1 MPDVFIIVVSL
12 IFSAFFSGMEIA
24 YVSSNKISIEIEK
37 KNTGLISSII
47 KILTK
52 KPSKFI
58 TTMLIGNNIALVIYG
73 FSMGALLTREFD
85 LNLFNQTIVS
95 TFIILITA
103 EFLPKVFFQIYSLKF
118 FKIFVLPAY
127 FFYIIFYFISDFVIW
142 ISDAFLRIFFNSNG
156 DSKKLLFSK
165 DELGHYINEQIE
177 AVEENQKIDS
187 EVQIFQ
193 NALDF
198 SDLKSRDIMIPR
210 IELVAIEI
218 HDYISNLK
226 SLFISSGYS
235 RILIYKDTVDDV
247 LGYAHASDLF
257 QKPKTIKSI
266 LMPVEFIPESMYI
279 KDALN
284 LLTAKRRT
292 VAIVLDEYGGTSGMI
307 TIEDIVEEL
316 FGEIDDEFDNNELLE
331 NKLSDNQYEFSAR
344 IEVDYINE
352 KYKLELPVSEEYE
365 TLGGLIVNSTEEI
378 PKINEEIKVD
388 NFSFKILDVT
398 NTRINLVSL
407 KIDA

>member
-1 MPDVFIIVVSL
+1 MSEIPIIIISL

-24 YVSSNKISIEIEK
+24 YISSNKISIEIEK
-37 KNTGLISSII
+37 KKTGFISSII
-47 KILTK
+47 KILTR

-58 TTMLIGNNIALVIYG
+58 TTMLVGNNISLVIYG
-73 FSMGALLTREFD
+73 FTMGALLTREFD
-85 LNLFNQTIVS
+85 LNLINQTLVS

-118 FKIFVLPAY
+118 FKIFILPAY
-127 FFYIIFYFISDFVIW
+127 FFYIVFYFISDFVIW
-142 ISDAFLRIFFNSNG
+142 ISDIFLKIFFKSKG
-156 DSKKLLFSK
+156 DNKQMLFSK
-165 DELGHYINEQIE
+165 DELGHYINEQMD
-177 AVEENQKIDS
+177 AVEKDQEIDS

-198 SDLKSRDIMIPR
+198 SKLKSRDVMVPR
-210 IELVAIEI
+210 IELVAVEI
-218 HDYISNLK
+218 HDYISKLK

-235 RILIYKDTVDDV
+235 RILIYNSSIDDV
-247 LGYAHASDLF
+247 LGYAHSSDLF
-257 QKPKTIKSI
+257 NKPKTIKSI
-266 LMPVEFIPESMYI
+266 LMPVEFIPEAMLI
-279 KDALN
+279 KDVLN

-292 VAIVLDEYGGTSGMI
+292 IAIVLDEYGGTSGMI

-316 FGEIDDEFDNNELLE
+316 FGEIDDEFDNNELIE
-331 NKLSDNQYEFSAR
+331 RKVSDNEYEFSAR
-344 IEVDYINE
+344 IEVDYLNE
-352 KYKLELPVSEEYE
+352 NYKLHLPVSEEYE

-378 PKINEEIKVD
+378 PRVKEEIRVG
-388 NFSFKILDVT
+388 NFLFKILDVS

>member
-1 MPDVFIIVVSL
+1 MSEIPIIIISL

-37 KNTGLISSII
+37 KKTGFISSII

-73 FSMGALLTREFD
+73 FTMGALLTREFD
-85 LNLFNQTIVS
+85 LNLINQTLVS

-103 EFLPKVFFQIYSLKF
+103 EFLPKVFSQIYSLKF
-118 FKIFVLPAY
+118 FKIFILPAY
-127 FFYIIFYFISDFVIW
+127 FFYIVFYFVSDFVIW
-142 ISDAFLRIFFNSNG
+142 ISDIFLKIFFKSKG
-156 DSKKLLFSK
+156 DNKQMLFSK
-165 DELGHYINEQIE
+165 DELGHYINEQMD
-177 AVEENQKIDS
+177 AVEKDQEIDS

-198 SDLKSRDIMIPR
+198 SELKSRDVMIPR
-210 IELVAIEI
+210 IELVAVEI

-235 RILIYKDTVDDV
+235 RILIYKSTIDDV
-247 LGYAHASDLF
+247 LGYAHSSDLF
-257 QKPKTIKSI
+257 NKPKTIKSI
-266 LMPVEFIPESMYI
+266 LMPVEFIPEAMLI
-279 KDALN
+279 KDVLN

-292 VAIVLDEYGGTSGMI
+292 IAIVLDEYGGTSGMI

-316 FGEIDDEFDNNELLE
+316 FGEIDDEFDNNELIE
-331 NKLSDNQYEFSAR
+331 RKVSDNEYEFSAR
-344 IEVDYINE
+344 IEVDYLNE
-352 KYKLELPVSEEYE
+352 NYKLHLPVSEEYE

-378 PKINEEIKVD
+378 PTIKQEIRVG
-388 NFSFKILDVT
+388 NFLFKILDVS

>member
-1 MPDVFIIVVSL
+1 MSEIPIIIISL

-37 KNTGLISSII
+37 KKTGFISSII

-73 FSMGALLTREFD
+73 FTMGALLTREFD
-85 LNLFNQTIVS
+85 LNLINQTLVS

-118 FKIFVLPAY
+118 FKIFILPAY
-127 FFYIIFYFISDFVIW
+127 FFYIVFYFVSDFVIW
-142 ISDAFLRIFFNSNG
+142 ISDIFLRIFFKSKG
-156 DSKKLLFSK
+156 DNKQMLFSK
-165 DELGHYINEQIE
+165 DELGHYINEQMD
-177 AVEENQKIDS
+177 AVEKDQEIDS

-198 SDLKSRDIMIPR
+198 SELKSRDVMIPR
-210 IELVAIEI
+210 IELVAVEI

-235 RILIYKDTVDDV
+235 RILIYKSTIDDV
-247 LGYAHASDLF
+247 LGYAHSSDLF
-257 QKPKTIKSI
+257 NKPKTIKSI
-266 LMPVEFIPESMYI
+266 LMPVEFIPEAMLI
-279 KDALN
+279 KDVLN

-292 VAIVLDEYGGTSGMI
+292 IAIVLDEYGGTSGMI

-316 FGEIDDEFDNNELLE
+316 FGEIDDEFDNNELIE
-331 NKLSDNQYEFSAR
+331 RKVSDNEYEFSAR
-344 IEVDYINE
+344 IEVDYLNE
-352 KYKLELPVSEEYE
+352 NYKLHLPVSEEYE

-378 PKINEEIKVD
+378 PTIKQEIRVG
-388 NFSFKILDVT
+388 NFLFKILDVS

>member
-1 MPDVFIIVVSL
+1 MSEIAIIIISL

-24 YVSSNKISIEIEK
+24 CISSNKISIEIEK
-37 KNTGLISSII
+37 KKTGFISSII
-47 KILTK
+47 KILTN

-73 FSMGALLTREFD
+73 FTMGALLTREFD
-85 LNLFNQTIVS
+85 LNLINQTLVS

-118 FKIFVLPAY
+118 FKIFILPAY
-127 FFYIIFYFISDFVIW
+127 FFYIVFYFISDFVIW
-142 ISDAFLRIFFNSNG
+142 ISDIFLKIFFKSKG
-156 DSKKLLFSK
+156 DNKQMLFSK
-165 DELGHYINEQIE
+165 DELGHYINEQMD
-177 AVEENQKIDS
+177 AVEKDQEIDS

-198 SDLKSRDIMIPR
+198 SKLKSRDVMVPR
-210 IELVAIEI
+210 IELVAVEI

-235 RILIYKDTVDDV
+235 RILIYKSTIDDI
-247 LGYAHASDLF
+247 LGYTHSSDLF
-257 QKPKTIKSI
+257 NKPKTIKSI
-266 LMPVEFIPESMYI
+266 LMPVEFIPEAMLI
-279 KDALN
+279 KDVLN

-292 VAIVLDEYGGTSGMI
+292 IAIVLDEYGGTSGMM

-316 FGEIDDEFDNNELLE
+316 FGEIDDEFDNNELIE
-331 NKLSDNQYEFSAR
+331 RKVSDNEYEFSAR
-344 IEVDYINE
+344 IEVDYLNE
-352 KYKLELPVSEEYE
+352 NYKLHLPVSEEYE

-378 PKINEEIKVD
+378 PTIKQEIRVG
-388 NFSFKILDVT
+388 NFLFKILDVS

>member
-1 MPDVFIIVVSL
+1 MSEIPIIIISL

-37 KNTGLISSII
+37 KKTGFISSII

-73 FSMGALLTREFD
+73 FTMGALLTREFD
-85 LNLFNQTIVS
+85 LNLINQTLVS

-118 FKIFVLPAY
+118 FKIFILPAY
-127 FFYIIFYFISDFVIW
+127 FFYIVFYFVSDFVIW
-142 ISDAFLRIFFNSNG
+142 ISDIFLKIFFK
-156 DSKKLLFSK
+156 SKADNKQMLFSK
-165 DELGHYINEQIE
+165 DELGHYINEQMD
-177 AVEENQKIDS
+177 AVEKDQEIDS

-198 SDLKSRDIMIPR
+198 SELKSRDVMIPR
-210 IELVAIEI
+210 IELVAVEI
-218 HDYISNLK
+218 HDYTSNLK

-235 RILIYKDTVDDV
+235 RILIYKSTIDDV
-247 LGYAHASDLF
+247 LGYAHSSDLF
-257 QKPKTIKSI
+257 NKPKTIKSI
-266 LMPVEFIPESMYI
+266 LMPVEFIPEAMLI
-279 KDALN
+279 KDVLN

-292 VAIVLDEYGGTSGMI
+292 IAIVLDEYGGTSGMI

-316 FGEIDDEFDNNELLE
+316 FGEIDDEFDNNELIE
-331 NKLSDNQYEFSAR
+331 RKVSDNEYEFSAR

-352 KYKLELPVSEEYE
+352 NYKLHLPVSEEYE

-378 PKINEEIKVD
+378 PTIKQEIRVG
-388 NFSFKILDVT
+388 NFLFKILDVS

>member
-1 MPDVFIIVVSL
+1 MSEILIIIISL

-24 YVSSNKISIEIEK
+24 YISSNKISIEIEK
-37 KNTGLISSII
+37 KKTGFISSII

-73 FSMGALLTREFD
+73 FTMGALLTREFD
-85 LNLFNQTIVS
+85 LNLINQTLVS

-118 FKIFVLPAY
+118 FKIFILPAY
-127 FFYIIFYFISDFVIW
+127 FFYIVFYFVSDFVIW
-142 ISDAFLRIFFNSNG
+142 ISEIFLKIFFK
-156 DSKKLLFSK
+156 SKADNKQMLFSK
-165 DELGHYINEQIE
+165 DELGHYINEQMD
-177 AVEENQKIDS
+177 AVEKDQEIDS

-198 SDLKSRDIMIPR
+198 SELKSRDVMIPR
-210 IELVAIEI
+210 IELVAVEI
-218 HDYISNLK
+218 HDYISSLK

-235 RILIYKDTVDDV
+235 RILIYKSTIDDV
-247 LGYAHASDLF
+247 LGYAHSSDLF
-257 QKPKTIKSI
+257 NKPKTIKSI
-266 LMPVEFIPESMYI
+266 LMPVEFIPEAMLI
-279 KDALN
+279 KDVLN

-292 VAIVLDEYGGTSGMI
+292 IAIVLDEYGGTSGMI

-316 FGEIDDEFDNNELLE
+316 FGEIDDEFDNNELIE
-331 NKLSDNQYEFSAR
+331 RKVSDNEYEFSAR
-344 IEVDYINE
+344 IEVDYLNE
-352 KYKLELPVSEEYE
+352 NYKLHLPVSEEYE

-378 PKINEEIKVD
+378 PTIKQEIRVG
-388 NFSFKILDVT
+388 NFLFKILDVS

>member
-1 MPDVFIIVVSL
+1 MSDIPIIVASL

-37 KNTGLISSII
+37 KKTGFISSII
-47 KILTK
+47 KILTI

-73 FSMGALLTREFD
+73 FTMGALLTREFD
-85 LNLFNQTIVS
+85 LNLINQTLVS

-127 FFYIIFYFISDFVIW
+127 FFYLLFYFISDFVIW
-142 ISDAFLRIFFNSNG
+142 ISDVFLRIFFKSKG
-156 DSKKLLFSK
+156 DNKQMLFSK
-165 DELGHYINEQIE
+165 DELGHYINEQMD
-177 AVEENQKIDS
+177 AVEKDQEIDS

-198 SDLKSRDIMIPR
+198 SELKSRDVMIPR
-210 IELVAIEI
+210 IEVVAVEI
-218 HDYISNLK
+218 HDYITNLK
-226 SLFISSGYS
+226 SLFISSGFS
-235 RILIYKDTVDDV
+235 RILIYKDTIDDV
-247 LGYAHASDLF
+247 LGYAHSTDLF
-257 QKPKTIKSI
+257 NKPKTIKSI
-266 LMPVEFIPESMYI
+266 LMPVEFIPEAMLI
-279 KDALN
+279 KDVLN

-292 VAIVLDEYGGTSGMI
+292 IAIVLDEYGGTSGMI

-316 FGEIDDEFDNNELLE
+316 FGEIDDEFDNNELIE
-331 NKLSDNQYEFSAR
+331 KKISDNEYEFSAR
-344 IEVDYINE
+344 IEVDYLNE
-352 KYKLELPVSEEYE
+352 NYKLNLPISEDYE

-378 PKINEEIKVD
+378 PNIKEEIRVG
-388 NFSFKILDVT
+388 NFLFKILDVS

>member
-1 MPDVFIIVVSL
+1 MPDVLIIVVSL

-37 KNTGLISSII
+37 KSRGFISSII

-142 ISDAFLRIFFNSNG
+142 ISDAFLRILFNSNG
-156 DSKKLLFSK
+156 DSKQLLFSK

-177 AVEENQKIDS
+177 AVEEDQKIDS

-210 IELVAIEI
+210 IELAAIEI

-235 RILIYKDTVDDV
+235 RILIYKETVDDI

-266 LMPVEFIPESMYI
+266 LMPVEFIPESMHI
-279 KDALN
+279 KDVLN

-331 NKLSDNQYEFSAR
+331 NKISDNDYEFSAR

-365 TLGGLIVNSTEEI
+365 TLGGLIVNSAEEI
-378 PKINEEIKVD
+378 PKINEEIKVG

-407 KIDA
+407 NIDV

>member
-1 MPDVFIIVVSL
+1 MSEIPIIIISL

-37 KNTGLISSII
+37 KKTGFISSII

-73 FSMGALLTREFD
+73 FTMGALLTREFD
-85 LNLFNQTIVS
+85 LNLINQTLVS

-118 FKIFVLPAY
+118 FKIFILPAY
-127 FFYIIFYFISDFVIW
+127 FFYIVFYFVSDFVIW
-142 ISDAFLRIFFNSNG
+142 ISDIFLKIFFKSKG
-156 DSKKLLFSK
+156 DNKQMLFSK
-165 DELGHYINEQIE
+165 DELGHYINEQMD
-177 AVEENQKIDS
+177 AVEKDQEIDS

-198 SDLKSRDIMIPR
+198 SELKSRDVMIPR
-210 IELVAIEI
+210 IELVAVEI
-218 HDYISNLK
+218 HDYISSLK

-235 RILIYKDTVDDV
+235 RILIYKSTIDDV
-247 LGYAHASDLF
+247 LGYAHSSDLF
-257 QKPKTIKSI
+257 NKPKTIKSI
-266 LMPVEFIPESMYI
+266 LMPVEFIPEAMLI
-279 KDALN
+279 KDVLN

-292 VAIVLDEYGGTSGMI
+292 IAIVLDEYGGTSGMI

-316 FGEIDDEFDNNELLE
+316 FGEIDDEFDNNELIE
-331 NKLSDNQYEFSAR
+331 RKVSDNEYEFSAR
-344 IEVDYINE
+344 IEVDYLNE
-352 KYKLELPVSEEYE
+352 NYKLHLPVSEEYE

-378 PKINEEIKVD
+378 PTIKQEIRVG
-388 NFSFKILDVT
+388 NFLFKILDVS

>member
-1 MPDVFIIVVSL
+1 MSEIPIIIISL

-37 KNTGLISSII
+37 KKTGFISSII

-73 FSMGALLTREFD
+73 FTMGALLTREFD
-85 LNLFNQTIVS
+85 LNLINQTLVS

-118 FKIFVLPAY
+118 FKIFILPAY
-127 FFYIIFYFISDFVIW
+127 FFYIVFYFVSDFVIW
-142 ISDAFLRIFFNSNG
+142 ISDIFLKIFFK
-156 DSKKLLFSK
+156 SKADNKQMLFSK
-165 DELGHYINEQIE
+165 DELGHYINEQMD
-177 AVEENQKIDS
+177 AVEKDQEIDS

-198 SDLKSRDIMIPR
+198 SELKSRDVMIPR
-210 IELVAIEI
+210 IELVAVEI

-235 RILIYKDTVDDV
+235 RILIYKSTIDDV
-247 LGYAHASDLF
+247 LGYAHSSDLF
-257 QKPKTIKSI
+257 NKPKTIKSI
-266 LMPVEFIPESMYI
+266 LMPVEFIPEAMLI
-279 KDALN
+279 KDVLN

-292 VAIVLDEYGGTSGMI
+292 IAIVLDEYGGTSGMI

-316 FGEIDDEFDNNELLE
+316 FGEIDDEFDNNELIE
-331 NKLSDNQYEFSAR
+331 RKVSDNEYEFSAR
-344 IEVDYINE
+344 IEVDYLNE
-352 KYKLELPVSEEYE
+352 NYKLHLPVSEEYE

-378 PKINEEIKVD
+378 PTIKQEIRVGD
-388 NFSFKILDVT
+388 FLFKILDVS

>member
-1 MPDVFIIVVSL
+1 MSEIPIIIISL

-37 KNTGLISSII
+37 KKTGFISSII

-73 FSMGALLTREFD
+73 FTMGALLTREFD
-85 LNLFNQTIVS
+85 LNLINQTLVS

-118 FKIFVLPAY
+118 FKIFILPAY
-127 FFYIIFYFISDFVIW
+127 FFYIVFYFVSDFVIW
-142 ISDAFLRIFFNSNG
+142 ISDIFLRIFFKSKG
-156 DSKKLLFSK
+156 DNKQMLFSK
-165 DELGHYINEQIE
+165 DELGHYINEQMD
-177 AVEENQKIDS
+177 AVEKDQEIDS

-198 SDLKSRDIMIPR
+198 SELKSRDVMIPR
-210 IELVAIEI
+210 IELVAVEI

-235 RILIYKDTVDDV
+235 RILIYKSTIDDI
-247 LGYAHASDLF
+247 LGYVHSSDLF
-257 QKPKTIKSI
+257 NKPKTIKSI
-266 LMPVEFIPESMYI
+266 LMPVEFIPEAMLI
-279 KDALN
+279 KDVLN

-292 VAIVLDEYGGTSGMI
+292 IAIVLDEYGGTSGMM

-316 FGEIDDEFDNNELLE
+316 FGEIDDEFDNNELIE
-331 NKLSDNQYEFSAR
+331 RKVSDNEYEFSAR
-344 IEVDYINE
+344 IEVDYLNE
-352 KYKLELPVSEEYE
+352 NYKLHLPVSEEYE

-378 PKINEEIKVD
+378 PTIKQEIRVG
-388 NFSFKILDVT
+388 NFLFKILDVS

-407 KIDA
+407 KIDV

>member
-1 MPDVFIIVVSL
+1 MSEIPIIIISL

-37 KNTGLISSII
+37 KKTGFISSII

-58 TTMLIGNNIALVIYG
+58 TTMLVGNNIALVIYG
-73 FSMGALLTREFD
+73 FTMGALLTREFEF
-85 LNLFNQTIVS
+85 NLINQTLVS

-118 FKIFVLPAY
+118 FKLFILPAY
-127 FFYIIFYFISDFVIW
+127 FFYIVFYFISDFVIW
-142 ISDAFLRIFFNSNG
+142 VSDIFLKIFFNSKG
-156 DSKKLLFSK
+156 DNKQMLFSK
-165 DELGHYINEQIE
+165 DELGHYINEQMD
-177 AVEENQKIDS
+177 AVEEDQEIDS

-198 SDLKSRDIMIPR
+198 SELKSRDAMIPR
-210 IELVAIEI
+210 IELVAVEI

-235 RILIYKDTVDDV
+235 RILIYKDTIDDV
-247 LGYAHASDLF
+247 LGYAHSSDLF
-257 QKPKTIKSI
+257 NKPKTIKSI
-266 LMPVEFIPESMYI
+266 LMPVEFIPEAMLI
-279 KDALN
+279 KDVLN

-292 VAIVLDEYGGTSGMI
+292 IAIVLDEYGGTSGMI

-316 FGEIDDEFDNNELLE
+316 FGEIDDEFDNNELIE
-331 NKLSDNQYEFSAR
+331 KKVSDNEYEFSAR
-344 IEVDYINE
+344 IEVDYLNE
-352 KYKLELPVSEEYE
+352 NYKLDLPVSEEYE

-378 PKINEEIKVD
+378 PKIKEEIRVG
-388 NFSFKILDVT
+388 NFLFRILDVS

>member
-1 MPDVFIIVVSL
+1 MSDIPIIIISL

-24 YVSSNKISIEIEK
+24 YISSNKISIEIEK
-37 KNTGLISSII
+37 KKTGFISSII
-47 KILTK
+47 KILTR

-58 TTMLIGNNIALVIYG
+58 TTMLVGNNISLVIYG
-73 FSMGALLTREFD
+73 FTMGALLTREFD
-85 LNLFNQTIVS
+85 LNLINQTLVS

-118 FKIFVLPAY
+118 FKIFILPAY
-127 FFYIIFYFISDFVIW
+127 FFYIVFYFISDFVIW
-142 ISDAFLRIFFNSNG
+142 ISDIFLKIFFKSKG
-156 DSKKLLFSK
+156 DNKQMLFSK
-165 DELGHYINEQIE
+165 DELGHYINEQMD
-177 AVEENQKIDS
+177 AVEKDQKIDS

-198 SDLKSRDIMIPR
+198 SELKSRDVMIPR
-210 IELVAIEI
+210 IELVAVEI

-235 RILIYKDTVDDV
+235 RILIYNSSIDDV
-247 LGYAHASDLF
+247 LGYAHSSDLF
-257 QKPKTIKSI
+257 NKPKTIKSI
-266 LMPVEFIPESMYI
+266 LMPVEFIPEAMLI
-279 KDALN
+279 KDVLN

-292 VAIVLDEYGGTSGMI
+292 IAIVLDEYGGTSGMI

-316 FGEIDDEFDNNELLE
+316 FGEIDDEFDNNELIE
-331 NKLSDNQYEFSAR
+331 RKISDNEYEFSAR
-344 IEVDYINE
+344 MEVDYLNE
-352 KYKLELPVSEEYE
+352 NYKLHLPVSEEYE

-378 PKINEEIKVD
+378 PALKEEIRVG
-388 NFSFKILDVT
+388 NFLFKILDVS

>member
-1 MPDVFIIVVSL
+1 MSEIPIIIISL

-24 YVSSNKISIEIEK
+24 YISSNKISIEIEK
-37 KNTGLISSII
+37 KKTGFISSII

-73 FSMGALLTREFD
+73 FTMGALLTREFD
-85 LNLFNQTIVS
+85 LNLINQILVS

-118 FKIFVLPAY
+118 FKIFILPAY
-127 FFYIIFYFISDFVIW
+127 FFYIVFYFVSDFVIW
-142 ISDAFLRIFFNSNG
+142 ISDIFLKIFFKSKG
-156 DSKKLLFSK
+156 DNKQMLFSK
-165 DELGHYINEQIE
+165 DELGHYINEQMD
-177 AVEENQKIDS
+177 AVEKDQEIDS

-198 SDLKSRDIMIPR
+198 SELKSRDVMIPR
-210 IELVAIEI
+210 IELVAVEI
-218 HDYISNLK
+218 HDYISSLK

-235 RILIYKDTVDDV
+235 RILIYKSTIDDV
-247 LGYAHASDLF
+247 LGYAHSSDLF
-257 QKPKTIKSI
+257 NKPKTIKSI
-266 LMPVEFIPESMYI
+266 LMPVEFIPEAMLI
-279 KDALN
+279 KDVLN

-292 VAIVLDEYGGTSGMI
+292 IAIVLDEYGGTSGMI

-316 FGEIDDEFDNNELLE
+316 FGEIDDEFDNNELIE
-331 NKLSDNQYEFSAR
+331 RKVSDNEYEFSAR
-344 IEVDYINE
+344 IEVDYLNE
-352 KYKLELPVSEEYE
+352 NYKLHLPVSEEYE

-378 PKINEEIKVD
+378 PTIKQEIRVG
-388 NFSFKILDVT
+388 NFLFKILDVS

>member
-1 MPDVFIIVVSL
+1 MSEIPIIIISL

-37 KNTGLISSII
+37 KKTGFISSII

-58 TTMLIGNNIALVIYG
+58 TTMLVGNNIALVIYG
-73 FSMGALLTREFD
+73 FTMGALLTREFEF
-85 LNLFNQTIVS
+85 NLINQTLVS

-118 FKIFVLPAY
+118 FKLFILPAY
-127 FFYIIFYFISDFVIW
+127 FFYIVFYFISDFVIW
-142 ISDAFLRIFFNSNG
+142 VSDIFLKIFFNSKG
-156 DSKKLLFSK
+156 DNKQMLFSK
-165 DELGHYINEQIE
+165 DELGHYINEQMD
-177 AVEENQKIDS
+177 AVEEDQEIDS

-198 SDLKSRDIMIPR
+198 SELKSRDAMIPR
-210 IELVAIEI
+210 IELVAVEI

-235 RILIYKDTVDDV
+235 RILIYKDTIDDV
-247 LGYAHASDLF
+247 LGYAHSSDLF
-257 QKPKTIKSI
+257 NKPKTIKSI
-266 LMPVEFIPESMYI
+266 LMPVEFIPEAMLI
-279 KDALN
+279 KDVLN

-292 VAIVLDEYGGTSGMI
+292 IAIVLDEYGGTSGMI

-316 FGEIDDEFDNNELLE
+316 FGEIDDEFDNNELIE
-331 NKLSDNQYEFSAR
+331 KKISDNEYEFSAR
-344 IEVDYINE
+344 IEVDYLNE
-352 KYKLELPVSEEYE
+352 NYKLDLPVSEEYE

-378 PKINEEIKVD
+378 PKIKEEIRVG
-388 NFSFKILDVT
+388 NFLFRILDVS

>member
-1 MPDVFIIVVSL
+1 MSEILIIIISL

-24 YVSSNKISIEIEK
+24 YISSNKISIEIEK
-37 KNTGLISSII
+37 KKTGFISSII

-58 TTMLIGNNIALVIYG
+58 TTMLIGNNISLVIYG
-73 FSMGALLTREFD
+73 FTMGALLSREFD
-85 LNLFNQTIVS
+85 LNLINQTLVS
-95 TFIILITA
+95 AFIILVTA

-118 FKIFVLPAY
+118 FKIFILPAY
-127 FFYIIFYFISDFVIW
+127 FFYIVFYFISDFVIW
-142 ISDAFLRIFFNSNG
+142 ISDIFLKIFFKSKG
-156 DSKKLLFSK
+156 DNKQMLFSK
-165 DELGHYINEQIE
+165 DELGHYINEQMD
-177 AVEENQKIDS
+177 AVEKDQEIDS

-198 SDLKSRDIMIPR
+198 SELKSRDVMIPR
-210 IELVAIEI
+210 IELVAVEI

-235 RILIYKDTVDDV
+235 RILIYNSTIDDV
-247 LGYAHASDLF
+247 LGYAHSSDLF
-257 QKPKTIKSI
+257 NKPKTIKSI
-266 LMPVEFIPESMYI
+266 LMPVEFIPEAMLI
-279 KDALN
+279 KDVLN

-292 VAIVLDEYGGTSGMI
+292 IAIVLDEYGGTSGMM

-316 FGEIDDEFDNNELLE
+316 FGEIDDEFDNNELIE
-331 NKLSDNQYEFSAR
+331 RKVSDNEYEFSAR
-344 IEVDYINE
+344 IEVDYLNE
-352 KYKLELPVSEEYE
+352 NYKLHLPVSEEYE

-378 PKINEEIKVD
+378 PTIKQEIRVGD
-388 NFSFKILDVT
+388 FLFKILDVS

>member
-1 MPDVFIIVVSL
+1 MSDIPIIIISL

-24 YVSSNKISIEIEK
+24 YISSNKISIEIEK
-37 KNTGLISSII
+37 KKTGFISSII

-58 TTMLIGNNIALVIYG
+58 TTMLIGNNISLVIYG
-73 FSMGALLTREFD
+73 FTMGALLSREFD
-85 LNLFNQTIVS
+85 LNLINQTLVS
-95 TFIILITA
+95 AFIILVTA

-118 FKIFVLPAY
+118 FKIFILPAY
-127 FFYIIFYFISDFVIW
+127 FFYIVFYFISDFVIW
-142 ISDAFLRIFFNSNG
+142 ISDIFLKIFFKSKG
-156 DSKKLLFSK
+156 DNKQMLFSK
-165 DELGHYINEQIE
+165 DELGHYINEQMD
-177 AVEENQKIDS
+177 AVEKDQEIDS

-198 SDLKSRDIMIPR
+198 SELKSRDVMIPR
-210 IELVAIEI
+210 IELVAVEI

-235 RILIYKDTVDDV
+235 RILIYNSTIDDV
-247 LGYAHASDLF
+247 LGYAHSSDLF
-257 QKPKTIKSI
+257 NKPKTIKSI
-266 LMPVEFIPESMYI
+266 LMPVEFIPEAMLI
-279 KDALN
+279 KDVLN

-292 VAIVLDEYGGTSGMI
+292 IAIVLDEYGGTSGMM

-316 FGEIDDEFDNNELLE
+316 FGEIDDEFDNNELIE
-331 NKLSDNQYEFSAR
+331 RKVSDNEYEFSAR
-344 IEVDYINE
+344 IEVDYLNE
-352 KYKLELPVSEEYE
+352 NYKLHLPVSEEYE

-378 PKINEEIKVD
+378 PTIKQEIRVGD
-388 NFSFKILDVT
+388 FLFKILDVS

>member
-1 MPDVFIIVVSL
+1 MSDIPIIVISL

-37 KNTGLISSII
+37 KKIGFASSII
-47 KILTK
+47 KTLTK

-85 LNLFNQTIVS
+85 LNLINQTLVS

-103 EFLPKVFFQIYSLKF
+103 EFIPKVFFQIYSIKF
-118 FKIFVLPAY
+118 FKLFIIPAY
-127 FFYIIFYFISDFVIW
+127 FFYMLFYFVSDFVIW
-142 ISDAFLRIFFNSNG
+142 ISDFFLKIFFNSKG
-156 DSKKLLFSK
+156 DNNQLLFSK
-165 DELGHYINEQIE
+165 DDLGHYINEQMEGIE
-177 AVEENQKIDS
+177 EDQEIDS

-198 SDLKSRDIMIPR
+198 SELKSRDIMIPR

-218 HDYISNLK
+218 HDYITNLK
-226 SLFISSGYS
+226 SIFISSGYS
-235 RILIYKDTVDDV
+235 RILIYKDTIDDV
-247 LGYAHASDLF
+247 LGYAHSSDLF
-257 QKPKTIKSI
+257 NKPKTIKSI
-266 LMPVEFIPESMYI
+266 LMPVEFIPEAMLV
-279 KDALN
+279 KDAFA

-292 VAIVLDEYGGTSGMI
+292 MAIVLDEYGGTSGML

-316 FGEIDDEFDNNELLE
+316 FGEIHDEFDNNELIE
-331 NKLSDNQYEFSAR
+331 EKLSDKEYKFSAK

-352 KYKLELPVSEEYE
+352 KYKLNLPIAEDYGS
-365 TLGGLIVNSTEEI
+365 LGGLIVNSTQGIPKLEEEI
-378 PKINEEIKVD
+378 RIG
-388 NFSFKILDVT
+388 NFLFKILDVT